1 MQNLSKLDYE
11 VNRNLRS
18 KARDSLIAFIN
29 ALSISTMETVRT
41 QAGMLAM
48 LTSQTDE
55 ISRIAEVK

>member
-11 VNRNLRS
+11 VNRNQRS